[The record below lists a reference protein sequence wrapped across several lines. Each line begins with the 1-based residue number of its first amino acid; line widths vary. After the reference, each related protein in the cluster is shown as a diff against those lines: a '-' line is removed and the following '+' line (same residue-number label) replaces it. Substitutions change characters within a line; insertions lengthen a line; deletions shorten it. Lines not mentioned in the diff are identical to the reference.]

1 MQFHGCFK
9 HFTFSRA
16 TLFVDGQTLEQE
28 VEHVESTVGA
38 CNTSCKPDNVSE
50 IAAVFPLLVK
60 TVL

>member
-1 MQFHGCFK
+1 MRFHGCFK

-16 TLFVDGQTLEQE
+16 PLFVDSQALEQE
-28 VEHVESTVGA
+28 VGHVESTADA

-50 IAAVFPLLVK
+50 IAADFSLLVK